1 MRRPLRRP
9 RPGASPRD
17 SGARG
22 VARCLPSRR
31 ASVAAWPTPT
41 DRGSRP
47 SRPRSGRRSCAR
59 SPTLHRVG
67 RGVSL
72 GDLNIFRT
80 LARHPA
86 LFQSWAPFGG
96 YLLTNG
102 TLPFDEREL
111 LILRTGFN
119 CGSPYEWGQH
129 ARIALNGGMSREAVD
144 RVADGPD
151 AEGWSRARGDAPAR
165 GGRAAR
171 VRHASRTDTWEAL
184 AAELDERQ
192 LIELCVLVGQYHLV
206 AFMLN
211 AVGVQPEPGLEPL
224 PRGRASR
231 PAGPPR

>member
-1 MRRPLRRP
+1 MRPLATFT
-9 RPGASPRD
+9 ASGED
-17 SGARG
+17 
-22 VARCLPSRR
+22 
-31 ASVAAWPTPT
+31 
-41 DRGSRP
+41 
-47 SRPRSGRRSCAR
+47 
-59 SPTLHRVG
+59 
-67 RGVSL
+67 VSL

-102 TLPFDEREL
+102 TLAFDEREL

-119 CGSPYEWGQH
+119 CRSPYEWGQH
-129 ARIALNGGMSREAVD
+129 VRIALNGGMSRETVD

-151 AEGWSRARGDAPAR
+151 AEGWSRARGRRSCAR
-165 GGRAAR
+165 RTSYTTRRRSPRTRGRR
-171 VRHASRTDTWEAL
+171 WP
-184 AAELDERQ
+184 AELDERQ

-224 PRGRASR
+224 PR
-231 PAGPPR
+231 AG